1 MVRGLLILS
10 RILMAAYFVCLFLPY
25 YEHFRPIAAIFG
37 QNVFLGPL
45 IGRFGDPYGRFATLF
60 MVGIPAVMSLLYAL
74 FLLAP
79 ERLRTSRNKF
89 IRVLL
94 PVALLYFYSCTV
106 YWLFALF
113 SATITIPGPITNGLI
128 TILPA
133 FILTQVLT
141 IVSLLRFQA
150 PIPRIESTMLAIIG
164 LPTIFYFIACIEH
177 LQFGAYALTLCY
189 LIAVGTTFVRMKI
202 AQT

>member
-1 MVRGLLILS
+1 
-10 RILMAAYFVCLFLPY
+10 
-25 YEHFRPIAAIFG
+25 
-37 QNVFLGPL
+37 
-45 IGRFGDPYGRFATLF
+45 

>member
-25 YEHFRPIAAIFG
+25 DWGIRPITVIFG
-37 QNVFLGPL
+37 RESFLPPL
-45 IGRFGDPYGRFATLF
+45 PIFI
-60 MVGIPAVMSLLYAL
+60 VGIPAGMSLLYAL
-74 FLLAP
+74 LLLVP
-79 ERLRTSRNKF
+79 ERLRTTRNTF
-89 IRVLL
+89 IRALL

-113 SATITIPGPITNGLI
+113 SATITIPRLI

-141 IVSLLRFQA
+141 ILSLLRFQA
-150 PIPRIESTMLAIIG
+150 PIPRIESTILAIIG
-164 LPTIFYFIACIEH
+164 LPTIFYFISYIEY
-177 LQFGAYALTLCY
+177 LQLGAYALTLCY

-202 AQT
+202 ERA